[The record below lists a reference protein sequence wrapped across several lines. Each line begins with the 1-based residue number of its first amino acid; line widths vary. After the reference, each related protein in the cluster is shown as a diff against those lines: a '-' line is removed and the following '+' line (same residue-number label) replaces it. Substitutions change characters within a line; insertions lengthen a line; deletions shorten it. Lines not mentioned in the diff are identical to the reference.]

1 MTALSASDLEA
12 LYRTMR
18 LIRAFENKIRE
29 LHAENRLPGFMHVS
43 IGQEAVPAG
52 VSFHL
57 REEDLITTT
66 HRGHGDVIA
75 KGAQVEAMFAELFA
89 RAEGLCHGKGGS
101 MHVTDVSRGVLGA
114 NGIVAAGIPIA
125 VGAALGLK
133 QLGRDNV
140 VVSYFGDGAIAN
152 GACHEAMNM
161 AALWS
166 VPVLFVRVNNKYA
179 ESTPQAH
186 YQGIPNVV
194 SFAESYG
201 FPAEEVDG
209 NDVEAVA
216 AAAAR
221 AIDRARRGDGPT
233 FLECLTYRHYGHNI
247 GDPGAY
253 RPAGEPEAWI
263 ARDPVVALRA
273 RLLEDGALS
282 QPDLEAID
290 QGIDERIALAVERA
304 DALPDPPPEFA
315 LEDVYSDPVTLTAFA
330 RAAAA

>member
-1 MTALSASDLEA
+1 MTPLSAKDLEA

-18 LIRAFENKIRE
+18 LIRAFEDKIRE
-29 LHAENRLPGFMHVS
+29 LHGENRLPGFMHVS

-57 REEDLITTT
+57 RDEDLITTT

-75 KGAQVEAMFAELFA
+75 KGAQVEAMLAELFA
-89 RAEGLCHGKGGS
+89 RAEGLCRGKGGS
-101 MHVTDVSRGVLGA
+101 MHVTDVSRGILGA

-133 QLGRDNV
+133 KLGRDNV
-140 VVSYFGDGAIAN
+140 VVAYFGDGAIAN
-152 GACHEAMNM
+152 GASHEAMNM
-161 AALWS
+161 ASLWR
-166 VPVLFVRVNNKYA
+166 VPVVLVRVNNQYA

-186 YQGIPNVV
+186 YQGIPDVV
-194 SFAESYG
+194 RFAESYG

-216 AAAAR
+216 AAAGR
-221 AIDRARRGDGPT
+221 AIDRARSGNGPT

-253 RPAGEPEAWI
+253 RPAGEPEAWLV
-263 ARDPVVALRA
+263 RDPVVVVRA
-273 RLLEDGALS
+273 RLLADRALS
-282 QPDLEAID
+282 EGELAEID
-290 QGIDERIALAVERA
+290 RAIDERIAAATERA
-304 DALPDPPPEFA
+304 DGLPEPPEEFA
-315 LEDVYSDPVTLTAFA
+315 FEDVYSDPVTLAAFA
-330 RAAAA
+330 RSAA